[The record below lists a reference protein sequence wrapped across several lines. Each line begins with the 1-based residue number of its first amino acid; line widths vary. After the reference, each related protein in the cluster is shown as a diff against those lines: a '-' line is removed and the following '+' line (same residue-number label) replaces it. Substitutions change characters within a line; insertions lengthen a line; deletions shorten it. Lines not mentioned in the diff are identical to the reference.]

1 MRRLTA
7 FAACMLFALSLAPMN
22 LVAMASSDEQV
33 QVGSVVGTATT
44 GTGSTFPTATVQ
56 LIDSTTGA
64 VVQTTST
71 GAEALAGTFGFSGV
85 APGTYVV
92 SIVQTVTINGVA
104 TNVVVGLQTV
114 TVVAGAATTI
124 TVTTT
129 AAAMTAF
136 TTSLAGS
143 ALAGVTAGAGL
154 ATAAGAAVSA
164 AAAGSAGAAI
174 LITSG
179 TGITAGIVASA
190 ISVGTLTA
198 TNNDT
203 SPSR

>member
-1 MRRLTA
+1 MRRVTA
-7 FAACMLFALSLAPMN
+7 FAACMLFALSLAPMS
-22 LVAMASSDEQV
+22 LVAMASADDQV

-129 AAAMTAF
+129 AAAMAAF

-143 ALAGVTAGAGL
+143 ALAGITTGAGL

-198 TNNDT
+198 ANNDT